1 MLSSSILIVTVGVTT
16 LLSTTPAY
24 ASANTLRV
32 GELGGFSTIT
42 AAIAA
47 ARPGDTV
54 LVGPGQYRENLVI
67 EKPVVLVGQGNPH
80 IVGLGK
86 GDVVQI
92 RADDVELN
100 GFTVSGSGAQ
110 MLVSDAGIN
119 VLGARA
125 HIRDNRVVDNLFG
138 IYLRGAREA
147 LVEGNIIRGR
157 EEVDMGQRGAG
168 MHLFDARHN
177 VIRGNRVSFVRDG
190 VYFDH
195 ADFNVVEDNEFS
207 NLRYGVHYMYCKS
220 NKFFRNV
227 FRDSLGGVAVMYTER
242 VTFSENQILN
252 NRAGHNAFGLLLKDC
267 LDSVAERNVIVNNV
281 NGVFLDNSHR
291 NRFIGNLIAYND
303 VGVMLYA
310 SSLESTFSRNDF
322 VGNLTTL
329 HTVGRADADWTPD
342 GEGNHYSEYVGY
354 DVDGDGIGD
363 TEHPLQDA
371 FEYLE
376 GSRPLLR
383 LFLNSA
389 ASDAL
394 AAAERS
400 FPIVPSSDE
409 KDWAPR
415 MKPVSG
421 AKLTYRYDQGES
433 QRDSHLFAVGGLV
446 ALFFSGWLCW
456 RLRA

>member
-1 MLSSSILIVTVGVTT
+1 MFFSILTVFSIGAAVPLGTFA
-16 LLSTTPAY
+16 P
-24 ASANTLRV
+24 ASADTLRV
-32 GELGGFSTIT
+32 GDPGGFSTLT

-47 ARPGDTV
+47 AQPGDTV

-67 EKPVVLVGQGNPH
+67 EKPLVLVGRGNPH
-80 IVGLGK
+80 IIGLGK
-86 GDVVQI
+86 GDVIQI
-92 RADDVELN
+92 RADDVEVS
-100 GFTVSGSGAQ
+100 GFTISGSGAQ

-125 HIRDNRVVDNLFG
+125 RIRDNRVIDNLFG
-138 IYLRGAREA
+138 VYLRGAHEA
-147 LVEGNIIRGR
+147 LVEGNTIRGR
-157 EEVDMGQRGAG
+157 TEIDLGRRGAG
-168 MHLFDARHN
+168 VHLFDAQHN
-177 VIRGNRVSFVRDG
+177 IIRNNLVSFVRDG

-195 ADFNVVEDNEFS
+195 ADFNIVEDNEFS
-207 NLRYGVHYMYCKS
+207 DLRYGVHYMYCKS

-227 FRDSLGGVAVMYTER
+227 FRDSLGGVAVMYTDH
-242 VTFSENQILN
+242 VTFSDNQILN

-281 NGVFLDNSHR
+281 NGIFLDNSHR
-291 NRFIGNLIAYND
+291 NRFLGNLIAYND

-310 SSLESTFSRNDF
+310 SSLQNTFGRNDF
-322 VGNLTTL
+322 LGNLATL
-329 HTVGRADADWTPD
+329 HTVGRADADWTPN
-342 GEGNHYSEYVGY
+342 GQGNHYSDYMGY
-354 DVDGDGIGD
+354 DVDGDGTGD

-376 GSRPLLR
+376 GGRPLLR

-409 KDWAPR
+409 EDRAPR

-421 AKLTYRYDQGES
+421 AKLTYRYDREET
-433 QRDSHLFAVGGLV
+433 QRDSHWLAAGALV
-446 ALFFSGWLCW
+446 ALFFSAWLCL